1 MFLESI
7 AGLSSAQWKFKP
19 GPECWSIA
27 EVAEHL
33 LLAEESLFDEVT
45 NDVMQTPAAPI
56 EPVAGGKDERMVRA
70 TLDRGRKTKA
80 PVYLQPLAAWNS
92 PEALAAEFKKRRDRA
107 IDYVRAAG
115 EDLRKH
121 SVPDPVF
128 GSVNAYQCF
137 LVLSGHTRR
146 HIEQIREIRA
156 DHSFPEQ

>member
-1 MFLESI
+1 MLR
-7 AGLSSAQWKFKP
+7 
-19 GPECWSIA
+19 
-27 EVAEHL
+27 
-33 LLAEESLFDEVT
+33 
-45 NDVMQTPAAPI
+45 AP
-56 EPVAGGKDERMVRA
+56 
-70 TLDRGRKTKA
+70 LDRSRKAQA
-80 PVYLQPLAAWNS
+80 PDYLQPSGHWSS

-146 HIEQIREIRA
+146 HVEQIREIRA